1 MLPQAPY
8 KVHMDKLTKNM
19 DFFLAEIEEENKII
33 LRNDSIEKNY
43 ILNVTTSFIWNKS
56 NGITIE
62 DLWSMYKEQFQ
73 LDKSDILD
81 QAWEDFNKTID
92 VMIREGLIF
101 VDRSN

>member
-1 MLPQAPY
+1 
-8 KVHMDKLTKNM
+8 MDKLTKNM